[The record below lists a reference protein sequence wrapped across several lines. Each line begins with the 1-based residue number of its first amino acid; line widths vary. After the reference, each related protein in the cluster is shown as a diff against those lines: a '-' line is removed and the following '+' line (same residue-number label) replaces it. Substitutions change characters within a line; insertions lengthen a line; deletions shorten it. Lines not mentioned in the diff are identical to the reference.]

1 MLETHVLQ
9 KHKFSFRN
17 YPNVDDK
24 KTQKIKQSKFVFS
37 FLGLNVADDLP
48 LYQPQQRRVAAP
60 EYYAQDGKTPI
71 YKVFKRN
78 PYGRR

>member
-1 MLETHVLQ
+1 MHVFQ
-9 KHKFSFRN
+9 RFCQ
-17 YPNVDDK
+17 PIVDVK
-24 KTQKIKQSKFVFS
+24 KDIISERINAHIFVIV
-37 FLGLNVADDLP
+37 LGLNVADDLP

>member
-1 MLETHVLQ
+1 M
-9 KHKFSFRN
+9 FFRDFVN
-17 YPNVDDK
+17 PLWTIK
-24 KTQKIKQSKFVFS
+24 KDIISERIKAHIFVIV
-37 FLGLNVADDLP
+37 LGLNVADDLP
-48 LYQPQQRRVAAP
+48 VYQPQQRRVAAP

>member
-1 MLETHVLQ
+1 MHVFQ
-9 KHKFSFRN
+9 RFCQ
-17 YPNVDDK
+17 PIVDDK
-24 KTQKIKQSKFVFS
+24 KDIISERINAHIFVIV
-37 FLGLNVADDLP
+37 LGLNVADDLP